1 MSIAT
6 EIRIGM
12 VERLIS
18 EHYEPECHRKCYLN
32 VWRHFVFP
40 QMGISQRTFT
50 RYLKIIKD
58 REESR
63 KRKN

>member
-18 EHYEPECHRKCYLN
+18 EHYEPENHSKCYLN

-50 RYLKIIKD
+50 RYLKVIKD

-63 KRKN
+63 KRKF